1 MTDIELLKLKKQLQA
16 TLLKDVK
23 HMIEVKNF
31 NATCSG
37 VVSGVSQHGNDS
49 VFVDVLVDRPDIDT
63 PIVKITIH
71 FKNNLN
77 ELFEQSGWPAF
88 GEAVPTNLSPLD
100 IARCRILRAVFL
112 AIKNLNQRQFDFM
125 LGKYNN
131 WIEALYEGHWGVANY
146 IRGK

>member
-1 MTDIELLKLKKQLQA
+1 MTDAELFELKKQLQA

-23 HMIEVKNF
+23 HMIDVKNF
-31 NATCSG
+31 NATCINVASG
-37 VVSGVSQHGNDS
+37 ISQHANDS

-77 ELFEQSGWPAF
+77 KLFEQSSWPAF

-100 IARCRILRAVFL
+100 MARCRILRAVFL

-125 LGKYNN
+125 LGKHNN
-131 WIEALYEGHWGVANY
+131 WIEARYEGHIGVAQY
-146 IRGK
+146 LRGN